1 LVTVYN
7 ELKTSIYSCVIP
19 SEAVVML
26 SVTLVIL
33 SVAKDLMKRRILM
46 SIYMKI
52 LHYVQNGIAGF
63 FRLRLQND
71 KVGFFGMT
79 DKNALL
85 SNRY

>member
-1 LVTVYN
+1 
-7 ELKTSIYSCVIP
+7 
-19 SEAVVML
+19 ML

-71 KVGFFGMT
+71 IKACRIIHYVQNDKIGFFGMT